1 MKEREQS
8 YRGIFG
14 VVLPLAMAICSVF
27 AVCSCSDDEQEPVP
41 DKASYRCA
49 VTTCIKNEK
58 GDTCRSFRYGENM
71 VFCLDFKNT
80 GPNDMVEKASHL
92 FASSYAVQNRGL
104 PSTAFIVTKYEDELI
119 GCPYD
124 ALNDEDVIIRAG
136 QTTHLEC
143 SWLQRSDGHENSSL
157 FICNQE
163 RQPLQPGRYFVETFY
178 HFEHGM
184 PSICSY
190 GFEIIE

>member
-1 MKEREQS
+1 MKLREQS

-27 AVCSCSDDEQEPVP
+27 AVCSCSDDEHEPVP
-41 DKASYRCA
+41 DKVSYRVIIKA
-49 VTTCIKNEK
+49 CIKNEK
-58 GDTCRSFRYGENM
+58 GDTCSSFRYGENM
-71 VFCLDFKNT
+71 VFCMDL
-80 GPNDMVEKASHL
+80 MVVYSNGEVVKSSQL
-92 FASSYAVQNRGL
+92 FM
-104 PSTAFIVTKYEDELI
+104 PSVATRVYGVPSLAFVVKKDGEELI

-124 ALNDEDVIIRAG
+124 VLNDEDILIRAG

-163 RQPLQPGRYFVETFY
+163 RQPLQPGNYTVETACHENKGFAT
-178 HFEHGM
+178 
-184 PSICSY
+184 SINE
-190 GFEIIE
+190 FVITE